1 VSEAET
7 APSGSSQEAIVVGYI
22 PTPLGVAAFVRA
34 KDEAVI
40 RGARVV
46 VVNTGSHGNYSSPLF
61 AKPADLEAID
71 AELTNA
77 GIAHEVLQPTEGRSA
92 ADEILDA
99 AARTDATLIILG
111 LRRRSPVGKLLL
123 GSTAQQVLLEAP
135 CAVLAVKGDE
145 S

>member
-1 VSEAET
+1 MSETET
-7 APSGSSQEAIVVGYI
+7 ASSGSGQEAIVVGYI

-61 AKPADLEAID
+61 AKPADLEAIE
-71 AELTNA
+71 AELTKA
-77 GIAHEVLQPTEGRSA
+77 GIAHEVLQPTGGRSA

>member
-1 VSEAET
+1 MSETET
-7 APSGSSQEAIVVGYI
+7 APSGSGQQAIVVGYI

-40 RGARVV
+40 RDARVV

-71 AELTNA
+71 DELTKA
-77 GIAHEVLQPTEGRSA
+77 GIAHEVLQPTAGRSA